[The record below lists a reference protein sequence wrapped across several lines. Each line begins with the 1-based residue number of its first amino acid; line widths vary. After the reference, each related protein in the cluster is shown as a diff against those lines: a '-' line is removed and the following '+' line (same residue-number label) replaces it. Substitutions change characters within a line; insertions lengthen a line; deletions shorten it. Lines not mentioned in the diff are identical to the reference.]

1 MPAYKETPVHKKF
14 DEIIQIASK
23 IKLMIFDVDGVFTD
37 GRMYLTDDGI
47 SCKAFHAR
55 DGLGIKMLQKAG
67 IEVAIITGCPSKLV
81 QIRMQQQL
89 GLQHIYR
96 DQKNKIACYE
106 ELKNKLSL
114 RDEEIAFI
122 GDDINDISV
131 IKRCGLGIAVANAM
145 PAVQKYAK
153 WQTQLPGGSG
163 AVREICELVLQA
175 QNSLEKIYELYC
187 E

>member
-1 MPAYKETPVHKKF
+1 MHNKL
-14 DEIIQIASK
+14 DEITQIASK

-47 SCKAFHAR
+47 SCKAFHSR
-55 DGLGIKMLQKAG
+55 DGLGIKMLLTAG
-67 IEVAIITGCPSKLV
+67 IEVAIITGCPSELV

-96 DQKNKIACYE
+96 NQRNKIVCYE

-114 RDEEIAFI
+114 QDEEIAYT
-122 GDDINDISV
+122 GDDINDIAV

-145 PAVQKYAK
+145 PEVQKYAK
-153 WQTQLPGGSG
+153 WQTKLPGGSG
-163 AVREICELVLQA
+163 AVREVCELVLQA
-175 QNSLEKIYELYC
+175 QNSLEKIYEHYC